1 MLSKMNID
9 VDRCNDFYSYACESF
24 ISDVTIPPSDPRYS
38 TLSGIIEHRTVARL
52 RKVWFHKHVV
62 QRFVATKTC
71 VNLLTMQHFAQLLS
85 IGLYMK

>member
-1 MLSKMNID
+1 MLSKMNVD

-24 ISDVTIPPSDPRYS
+24 INDVTIPPSDPRYS

-52 RKVWFHKHVV
+52 RKVCKRVV
-62 QRFVATKTC
+62 QRFVAIETC